1 VEHDQQP
8 RFMPPPSGKDTDQ
21 KEHLLRRA
29 RLPWLHLQR
38 IEYSLMVEVPTGFQ
52 CLQTLVHL
60 DDEFINIIRS
70 IENFCVVFREVHS
83 SGDRQTLRVTDFD
96 ATSLRYRLLCMESAR
111 RSATHEEL
119 IGDACRVG
127 ALVFL
132 RTVFDQFGWWGT
144 AHIVRERRHTTI
156 LEKLKVYLKRLNS
169 SVDVLKT
176 ECQELSLWLTFI
188 ASLLPP
194 QHIDKLWFG
203 SCLKALVIKL
213 RLKSWE
219 EVEAVL
225 RKFLWIQWIHG
236 RACKTFWEDAQRG
249 ENQAMLRVSS

>member
-1 VEHDQQP
+1 
-8 RFMPPPSGKDTDQ
+8 M
-21 KEHLLRRA
+21 
-29 RLPWLHLQR
+29 QR
-38 IEYSLMVEVPTGFQ
+38 IEYSSMVEVPAGFQ

-60 DDEFINIIRS
+60 DDEFINIVRS

-83 SGDRQTLRVTDFD
+83 SGDKQTLRVTDFD

-132 RTVFDQFGWWGT
+132 KTVFDQFGWWGT
-144 AHIVRERRHTTI
+144 AHIVRGRRHTTI
-156 LEKLKVYLKRLNS
+156 LEKLKVYLKRIDS
-169 SVDVLKT
+169 SVDALKT
-176 ECQELSLWLTFI
+176 ECLELELWLTCM
-188 ASLLPP
+188 AGLLPL
-194 QHIDKLWFG
+194 QHINKLWFG
-203 SCLKALVIKL
+203 SCLEVVVTKL

-225 RKFLWIQWIHG
+225 RKFLWIEWIHG
-236 RACKTFWEDAQRG
+236 RACKAFWEDAQRG
-249 ENQAMLRVSS
+249 EKQAMPGVSS